1 MILACS
7 WNKVKAQEAQ
17 ETRETQEAQE
27 TRETFETIR
36 FGVGGLTAFHAVH
49 LDSWTSDYGGSV
61 SASTPFYV
69 GEIQLGIA
77 AQPWRSNDP
86 NLPDFISALVFAGW
100 LVSTTPKN
108 AVKASA
114 GVRVGNYFMAFD
126 SPQISG
132 ERNESEFAVTPFLN
146 VRRTF
151 INNIEGFVEVSASRV
166 FTSPRLDMAT
176 VSTGLMISFDSP
188 GWLKSILK

>member
-7 WNKVKAQEAQ
+7 WNVLKAQDTDEA
-17 ETRETQEAQE
+17 
-27 TRETFETIR
+27 FETIR
-36 FGVGGLTAFHAVH
+36 FGIGGLTAFHSVH
-49 LDSWTSDYGGSV
+49 LDSWTSGYGGSV
-61 SASTPFYV
+61 SASTPFYF
-69 GEIQLGIA
+69 GEIQLGMA

-100 LVSTTPKN
+100 FVSTTPEN

-114 GVRVGNYFMAFD
+114 GVRLGNYFMAFD

-151 INNIEGFVEVSASRV
+151 FKKIEGFVEVSASRV
-166 FTSPRLDMAT
+166 FTSSRLEMAS
-176 VSTGLMISFDSP
+176 VSTGLMITFDSP
-188 GWLKSILK
+188 VWLTSILK

>member
-7 WNKVKAQEAQ
+7 WTNVKAQE
-17 ETRETQEAQE
+17 TRKA
-27 TRETFETIR
+27 FETIR
-36 FGVGGLTAFHAVH
+36 FGMGGLTAFHAVH

-69 GEIQLGIA
+69 GEIQLGVA
-77 AQPWRSNDP
+77 AHPWRSNDP
-86 NLPDFISALVFAGW
+86 NLPDFISALVFGGW
-100 LVSTTPKN
+100 FVSTTPKN

-114 GVRVGNYFMAFD
+114 GVRIGNYFMAFD

-132 ERNESEFAVTPFLN
+132 ERNESEFAATPFLS

-151 INNIEGFVEVSASRV
+151 IKNIEGFVEVSVSRV
-166 FTSPRLDMAT
+166 FTSPRPEMAS
-176 VSTGLMISFDSP
+176 VSTGLMVSFDSP
-188 GWLKSILK
+188 RWLTSILK